1 VLRQGFQPVVSGLMV
16 GVVVVIATGKWIE
29 SFLLGIRAVN
39 PLAI

>member
-1 VLRQGFQPVVSGLMV
+1 MV

-39 PLAI
+39 PLAISSVAADGGAAE